1 VAALGTSVK
10 VELVPISADR
20 APTLKNLLELYAHDF
35 SEYVPLQLRENGRF
49 ELVLGDEWWQADDH
63 YPYFVQ
69 ADGKLSGFALVRRG
83 SRVTSDAKVMD
94 VAEFFVVRG
103 ARRQGIGVEVVR
115 ELCRVFP
122 GPWEA
127 RVRVGNAPAFAFW
140 SRAFS
145 ESAGQAPEVAD
156 FSKAGVAWQVFRA
169 GAGPRA

>member
-1 VAALGTSVK
+1 MSSLGTTVK
-10 VELVPISADR
+10 VELVPISLER

-35 SEYVPLQLRENGRF
+35 SEYVPLQLGANGRF
-49 ELVLGDEWWQADDH
+49 DLLLGDEWWQADDH
-63 YPYFVQ
+63 YPFFVH

-83 SRVTSDAKVMD
+83 SRVTDDAKVMD
-94 VAEFFVVRG
+94 IAEFFVVRG
-103 ARRQGIGVEVVR
+103 ARRQGVGVKVVR
-115 ELCRVFP
+115 ELFRVLP

-127 RVRVGNAPAFAFW
+127 RVRAGNTPAFAFW